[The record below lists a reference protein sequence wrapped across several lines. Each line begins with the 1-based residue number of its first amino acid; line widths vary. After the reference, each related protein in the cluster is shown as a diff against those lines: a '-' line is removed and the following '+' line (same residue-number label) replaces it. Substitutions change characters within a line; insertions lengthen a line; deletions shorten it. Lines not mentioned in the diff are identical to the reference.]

1 MQVALG
7 RSEEEE
13 YRDNLYKLG
22 ELLGG
27 NCSLF
32 FTNRPKEEIL
42 NFFKEYK
49 SVDYA
54 RAGFKATETFVIPEG
69 EMPFAHSLFEEFKKF
84 VESNSMYMYWS
95 RCEYEVIL
103 LDWPN
108 QKTHK
113 KIDIHWQ
120 IMNNIDLVTNI
131 LMENVL

>member
-1 MQVALG
+1 MKRKIKSFNVINFDFNSNEFESSAVMPYLVG
-7 RSEEEE
+7 C
-13 YRDNLYKLG
+13 YKI
-22 ELLGG
+22 EKKDK
-27 NCSLF
+27 
-32 FTNRPKEEIL
+32 RP
-42 NFFKEYK
+42 
-49 SVDYA
+49 V
-54 RAGFKATETFVIPEG
+54 TFD
-69 EMPFAHSLFEEFKKF
+69 EFKKF

-108 QKTHK
+108 QKTNK

>member
-1 MQVALG
+1 MKRKIKSFNVINFDFNSNEFESYDVMPYLVG
-7 RSEEEE
+7 C
-13 YRDNLYKLG
+13 YKN
-22 ELLGG
+22 EKKDK
-27 NCSLF
+27 
-32 FTNRPKEEIL
+32 RP
-42 NFFKEYK
+42 
-49 SVDYA
+49 V
-54 RAGFKATETFVIPEG
+54 TFD
-69 EMPFAHSLFEEFKKF
+69 EFKKF

-108 QKTHK
+108 QKTNK

>member
-1 MQVALG
+1 MKRKIKSFNVINFNFNSNEFEAYDVMPYLVG
-7 RSEEEE
+7 C
-13 YRDNLYKLG
+13 YKN
-22 ELLGG
+22 EKK
-27 NCSLF
+27 NK
-32 FTNRPKEEIL
+32 RP
-42 NFFKEYK
+42 
-49 SVDYA
+49 V
-54 RAGFKATETFVIPEG
+54 TFD
-69 EMPFAHSLFEEFKKF
+69 EFNKF